1 MIDKEERIKPKGFY
15 VYLDTEEELRILT
28 DEERGKLF
36 SILFEYATNGEEPE
50 IKDNRPLLM
59 AFVAC
64 RRHIDRDYKE
74 YEKKCRINRLNG
86 QKGGAPKGNQNAKK
100 NNTIVG
106 NSTEN
111 NPTLEETTEN
121 TVESSNNFNYQA
133 VVNSFNSIC
142 VSLPK
147 IQKLTDTRK
156 KKIKNLQHHL
166 GDVSIEDY
174 FTMIEQSDFLTG
186 RTGKWGNCNF
196 DWILNPTNLT
206 KIIEGNYNNKES
218 PHTQKPSYDIRE
230 LEKRGSL
237 YNF

>member
-1 MIDKEERIKPKGFY
+1 MNDKEERIKPKGFY
-15 VYLDTEEELRILT
+15 VYSDTEEELNILN

-36 SILFEYATNGEEPE
+36 SILFKYAFESEEPE

-59 AFVAC
+59 AFIAC
-64 RRHIDRDYKE
+64 RRHIDKDQKK

-86 QKGGAPKGNQNAKK
+86 QKGGAPKGNHNAKK
-100 NNTIVG
+100 NNTMVE

-133 VVNSFNSIC
+133 VVNAFNSIC

-147 IQKLTDTRK
+147 IKKLTDTRK

-206 KIIEGNYNNKES
+206 KIIEGNYANKQ
-218 PHTQKPSYDIRE
+218 PQQQNTPQYTQGVDY
-230 LEKRGSL
+230 
-237 YNF
+237 F